1 MIEKKKEEL
10 EAALTS
16 PVNDTTLIQG
26 ITSALNEAYLAE
38 ESYWKQRSRLLWLRL
53 GDRNTG
59 FFHATIKNRKR
70 ANNFSVVEDSEGTVF
85 YKEEEISKIILKY
98 FQDMFTSS
106 SSSSNDKEETVRK
119 ALRPMI
125 LEEENN
131 TLISVPSTQ
140 EIREALFSIHADKAP
155 GPDGFLAGFFQTH
168 WSEIGP
174 DIVREVQGLF
184 VRDRVQEHINDI
196 HLRLIPKIKSP

>member
-1 MIEKKKEEL
+1 MI
-10 EAALTS
+10 S
-16 PVNDTTLIQG
+16 
-26 ITSALNEAYLAE
+26 
-38 ESYWKQRSRLLWLRL
+38 
-53 GDRNTG
+53 
-59 FFHATIKNRKR
+59 
-70 ANNFSVVEDSEGTVF
+70 
-85 YKEEEISKIILKY
+85 
-98 FQDMFTSS
+98 
-106 SSSSNDKEETVRK
+106 
-119 ALRPMI
+119 
-125 LEEENN
+125 EEENN

-155 GPDGFLAGFFQTH
+155 GPDGFSAGFFQTH